1 MVQTLFCLCL
11 EHSGIR
17 PLAAC
22 FGTFILQL
30 VLVESLITNFF
41 HLRTNEIKSAHNEE
55 ISLEINTY
63 LARNIALA
71 LLCDIAL
78 FLLIKSLN

>member
-22 FGTFILQL
+22 FGTFAACIGGKLD
-30 VLVESLITNFF
+30 NKFF
-41 HLRTNEIKSAHNEE
+41 SSQNE
-55 ISLEINTY
+55 
-63 LARNIALA
+63 
-71 LLCDIAL
+71 
-78 FLLIKSLN
+78 